1 MKAERIICAQLYKQ
15 CVTNQWKTIALY
27 RAFDGEISL
36 ERLELLLQNRDHQ
49 LCYPVHQ
56 KGEPLTFH
64 QAHEWTHSVK
74 GVSIPIGPIMPI
86 DQIDVILV
94 PGVAFTLNG
103 DRLGLGGGHYDRTL
117 VQDSWRG
124 ITFGV
129 AFDLQLVEFI
139 PNDPWDQ
146 SVDEIITEKRCSY
159 YKHPNGNSKN
169 T

>member
-1 MKAERIICAQLYKQ
+1 MS
-15 CVTNQWKTIALY
+15 T
-27 RAFDGEISL
+27 
-36 ERLELLLQNRDHQ
+36 
-49 LCYPVHQ
+49 
-56 KGEPLTFH
+56 
-64 QAHEWTHSVK
+64 
-74 GVSIPIGPIMPI
+74 
-86 DQIDVILV
+86 
-94 PGVAFTLNG
+94 TLNG
-103 DRLGLGGGHYDRTL
+103 NRLGLGGGHYDRTL

-159 YKHPNGNSKN
+159 YNKPNGNSKN